1 MQVVSFAVVELDAL
15 ILGEFAPRF
24 RAEARAACAEPGRS
38 QHAALE
44 FKDDLVA
51 RHQFACWFI
60 RRHVEATEG
69 MRVAVS

>member
-1 MQVVSFAVVELDAL
+1 MEVVLVAVLELDAL
-15 ILGEFAPRF
+15 VHREIAPRF
-24 RAEARAACAEPGRS
+24 RAEARVACAEPGRS

-44 FKDDLVA
+44 FKDNLVA

-60 RRHVEATEG
+60 RWHVEATEG